1 MFRKSAIVLAVLTA
15 LLVAVGGAFGAVN
28 PKGGL
33 PVADF
38 SGASVTVTG
47 GEFSGLGNTPAYA
60 TLTVQGEARYEC
72 QNPQGH
78 ASPGQN
84 PVAAQGGTTGPVQ
97 LPTDKNGRATI
108 PGITASVTAP
118 ATPSAQEV
126 GCGGK
131 GSTQW
136 TVVLTSLTATSA
148 NLTITHG
155 LDGPVIFCR
164 NYTSDGTGTDCAA

>member
-1 MFRKSAIVLAVLTA
+1 VTRKISVALTTLTAVVLTA
-15 LLVAVGGAFGAVN
+15 SLAFGAVN

-33 PVADF
+33 PIADF
-38 SGASVTVTG
+38 SGASVSVTG

-60 TLTVQGEARYEC
+60 TLTVDGLAEYEC

-84 PVAAQGGTTGPVQ
+84 PVDAQGGTTGPVQ

-108 PGITASVTAP
+108 KDLTASVTAP
-118 ATPSAQEV
+118 PTPTAQEV

-136 TVVLTSLTATSA
+136 TVVLTDLTATSA

-155 LDGPVIFCR
+155 LNGPVIFCR
-164 NYTSDGTGTDCAA
+164 NYTSDGTGTPC

>member
-1 MFRKSAIVLAVLTA
+1 MLRKSGILLAVLTA
-15 LLVAVGGAFGAVN
+15 LLLMVGAALAGPN

-60 TLTVQGEARYEC
+60 TLTVDGEARYEC

-84 PVAAQGGTTGPVQ
+84 PVDAQGGTTGPVQ

-108 PGITASVTAP
+108 PSITASVTAP
-118 ATPSAQEV
+118 PTPSAQEV

-155 LDGPVIFCR
+155 LGGPTIFCR
-164 NYTSDGTGTDCAA
+164 NYTGDGTGSPC